1 MGQIREYPP
10 PSTPRAVK
18 INLPFHIFRQVY
30 NWVIGL
36 FLWTR
41 LAISRPLG
49 ERSEP
54 CLASKRPTASDEVAR
69 GPTKDFW
76 QVYLWTCWYFMYFVL
91 HHGIASKCLN
101 QFDENCIDQSESFL
115 PQSVRHMLDCLR
127 LVKKEDIL
135 EESWLICYI
144 VVFEFGMTGGYSG
157 RKLFVGGLPPKVDD
171 KALHDVFSRFWHIEE
186 GLYSIG

>member
-18 INLPFHIFRQVY
+18 INLPFHIFLQVY

-76 QVYLWTCWYFMYFVL
+76 KVYLWTCWYFMYFIL

-115 PQSVRHMLDCLR
+115 PQSARHMLDCRR

-135 EESWLICYI
+135 EETTGWSVTSSFSNSVWLEVIAGENCLSVGSLQRSTTRLCMMYFL
-144 VVFEFGMTGGYSG
+144 VSG
-157 RKLFVGGLPPKVDD
+157 TLRKVCI
-171 KALHDVFSRFWHIEE
+171 R
-186 GLYSIG
+186 

>member
-10 PSTPRAVK
+10 PPIPRAVK
-18 INLPFHIFRQVY
+18 INLPFHIFLQVY

-41 LAISRPLG
+41 LATSRPLG
-49 ERSEP
+49 EGSEP
-54 CLASKRPTASDEVAR
+54 CLAAKRPTASNEVAR
-69 GPTKDFW
+69 GPKKDFW
-76 QVYLWTCWYFMYFVL
+76 KVDLWTCSYFYYFVL

-115 PQSVRHMLDCLR
+115 PQSAQHMLDCRR

-135 EESWLICYI
+135 EET
-144 VVFEFGMTGGYSG
+144 TG
-157 RKLFVGGLPPKVDD
+157 
-171 KALHDVFSRFWHIEE
+171 
-186 GLYSIG
+186 